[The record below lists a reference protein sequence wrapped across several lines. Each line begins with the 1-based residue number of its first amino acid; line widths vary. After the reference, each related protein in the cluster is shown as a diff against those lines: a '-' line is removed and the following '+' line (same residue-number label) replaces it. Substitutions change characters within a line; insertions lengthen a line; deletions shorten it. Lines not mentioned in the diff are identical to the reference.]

1 LENREKTTMR
11 VVVDNRWDQTTVT
24 DGGFVGASTAGK
36 ERGRGAG
43 AGTGGKLSIGALSRA
58 TGIPV
63 DTLRTWE
70 RRYGYPIPERKP
82 SGHRVYSVS
91 SIPRLRR
98 IAEALV
104 CGHRAGDV
112 VSASEEDLGALVRA
126 TNRRPGSAEQ
136 RPVGTVANEDLLR
149 AIRDFDAE
157 HLMTALRSEWGR
169 LGPLEF
175 LRSRLAPL
183 IQAVGDQW
191 EAGALGVRHEHFVSE
206 RIGDLL
212 RGFRLPIEELASGP
226 LVILATLEGEIHGL
240 GLQMAA
246 LTLSSA
252 GCRTLYLG
260 TEMPVDDLARL
271 ARDINA
277 RAVAVSMSIATKGSA
292 SARQLD
298 LLRTKLPKRVALL
311 VGGAGAPRAVAGLT
325 TFDDLATLHAWGRQ
339 VVAT

>member
-1 LENREKTTMR
+1 
-11 VVVDNRWDQTTVT
+11 
-24 DGGFVGASTAGK
+24 VGASTARK
-36 ERGRGAG
+36 ERGQG

-104 CGHRAGDV
+104 FGHRAGDV
-112 VSASEEDLGALVRA
+112 VSASDEDLGALVRA
-126 TNRRPGSAEQ
+126 TDRRPGSAEQ
-136 RPVGTVANEDLLR
+136 RPAGTVPNNEDLLR

-175 LRSRLAPL
+175 LRSRMAPL
-183 IQAVGDQW
+183 IQDVGDQW
-191 EAGALGVRHEHFVSE
+191 EAGELGVRHEHFVSE

-212 RGFRLPIEELASGP
+212 RGFRLPLEELASGP
-226 LVILATLEGEIHGL
+226 LVILATLEGEGHGL

-260 TEMPVDDLARL
+260 TEMPVDDLVRL

-292 SARQLD
+292 SARQLG

-311 VGGAGAPRAVAGLT
+311 AGGAGAPRAGAGLT
-325 TFDDLATLHAWGRQ
+325 TFDDLAALHAWGRQ
-339 VVAT
+339 VVAA